1 MAKLNKIMPPRN
13 TTIRGQD
20 HLLAYITPEEAQ
32 MLMDNGGAGK
42 PGPMGIPAFY
52 DPGGTA
58 DPGQAAEGGFSDDFS
73 GGYSGGDDIGGG
85 GSNDGGVDS
94 EGFTEAERAAGAAA
108 RAAIDA
114 HNAAVKAGQRPGE
127 GRTDYTSQFGPDV
140 ANAMAQAEQNRLAQQ
155 VAQSYFD
162 YSNIFDPSV
171 YSSKKIG
178 GDFFRGVRGVPSYS
192 SWFAPGTAARTAFA
206 NMALDQL
213 RSPNAFTGQ
222 TPMENAKS
230 GFGLPGIL
238 GGLLSIPGTMNLEAM
253 IEDLENGGRPVL
265 DASGRVRGVFSEGS
279 FGEVYQ
285 GTPVEGL
292 PETGWTPLD
301 TQGGYDDR
309 PLVKPADPATGQCDE
324 GYMFDPD
331 LQACRLDTGRDQPNT
346 GGATYPSGAYARMGL
361 LDVAPTGL
369 PEFQQRYGAGF
380 GTPSEFTDANLAF
393 RQQGAY
399 RPQYFDQP
407 YPTTGYTLLS

>member
-20 HLLAYITPEEAQ
+20 HLLAYITPEEAA
-32 MLMDNGGAGK
+32 LLKANGGAGK

-52 DPGGTA
+52 
-58 DPGQAAEGGFSDDFS
+58 SDK
-73 GGYSGGDDIGGG
+73 DDAFAGESMASFESDYGGG
-85 GSNDGGVDS
+85 GDQDNRDS
-94 EGFTEAERAAGAAA
+94 GGFTEAERAAGAAA
-108 RAAIDA
+108 RDAIAA
-114 HNAAVKAGQRPGE
+114 HNAAVKAGVRPGE
-127 GRTDYTSQFGPDV
+127 DRTDYTPQFGPDV

-171 YSSKKIG
+171 YSSKRIG
-178 GDFFRGVRGVPSYS
+178 GDFFGGLKRGSLDVMRGVPSYS

-213 RSPNAFTGQ
+213 RSPNPFTGQ
-222 TPMENAKS
+222 TRMENAKS
-230 GFGLPGIL
+230 VL
-238 GGLLSIPGTMNLEAM
+238 GGLFSIPGTMNLKAM

-265 DASGRVRGVFSEGS
+265 DASGKVQGVFSQGA

-285 GTPVEGL
+285 GNPVEGL

-309 PLVKPADPATGQCDE
+309 PPVKPVNPETGQCDE
-324 GYMFDPD
+324 GYMFDED
-331 LQACRLDTGRDQPNT
+331 MQACRLDTGYQAAAST
-346 GGATYPSGAYARMGL
+346 GGAFGAPGDQYARMGL

-369 PEFQQRYGAGF
+369 PQFQQRYGAGF
-380 GTPSEFTDANLAF
+380 GSPTDFAAANTAF
-393 RQQGAY
+393 RRQGAY
-399 RPQYFDQP
+399 EPANFQNP

>member
-20 HLLAYITPEEAQ
+20 HLLAYITPEEAA
-32 MLMDNGGAGK
+32 LLKARGGSGE
-42 PGPMGIPAFY
+42 PGPMGIPQYGYGDDDGGGYGDGDSDTGGMGSGDPDTGGFGGGGY
-52 DPGGTA
+52 GEDPGFDG
-58 DPGQAAEGGFSDDFS
+58 
-73 GGYSGGDDIGGG
+73 GGG
-85 GSNDGGVDS
+85 GSAQTETVSLGGSSGGGDS
-94 EGFTEAERAAGAAA
+94 YA
-108 RAAIDA
+108 
-114 HNAAVKAGQRPGE
+114 P
-127 GRTDYTSQFGPDV
+127 QFGPDV

-171 YSSKKIG
+171 YSSKRIG
-178 GDFFRGVRGVPSYS
+178 GDFFGGLKRGSLDVMRGVPSYS

-222 TPMENAKS
+222 TRMENAKS
-230 GFGLPGIL
+230 GFGLPGLL

-265 DASGRVRGVFSEGS
+265 DASGKVQGVFSQGA

-285 GTPVEGL
+285 GNPVEGL

-301 TQGGYDDR
+301 TQGGYDDQTVR
-309 PLVKPADPATGQCDE
+309 PVNPETGQCDE
-324 GYMFDPD
+324 GYMFDED
-331 LQACRLDTGRDQPNT
+331 LQACRLDTGYQAAAST
-346 GGATYPSGAYARMGL
+346 GGAFGAPGDQYARMGL

-369 PEFQQRYGAGF
+369 PQFQQRYGAGF
-380 GTPSEFTDANLAF
+380 GSPTDFAAANTAF
-393 RQQGAY
+393 RRQGAY
-399 RPQYFDQP
+399 EPANFQNP